1 MNAKPMV
8 VITTRL
14 PPAICGIGTYSWRL
28 REHWPNESRPIEF
41 LTVDPGTSAR
51 ADRVASF
58 GNRGDDLLRELRRI
72 GSADVLLHYAG
83 RAFNRYGFPF
93 WLPRVLGQWKREIH
107 GARLAVFFHELP
119 GPLPITSRHYWLGEL
134 NKRVVSRLA
143 AIAEV
148 LITNTQHHE
157 QTLRT
162 ITART
167 DIHLVPIGSNIEPA
181 AVTFEQPRNRTEF
194 VLFGLPFGRMQTR
207 QLFAAHLA
215 RWRAAG
221 RLTKLHVIGPEAN
234 DPDAENHG
242 VLEPAE
248 ISRLLQS
255 AGFCLTNAS
264 DATWSKSTTFMAA
277 AAHGC
282 VPIIAGTRPKNA
294 PLSYAVTADE
304 MDKISSDEVKQRRA
318 LLGQWYRE
326 NADWNVTARKIA
338 ALVSPA

>member
-1 MNAKPMV
+1 MNAKPLV

-28 REHWPNESRPIEF
+28 REHWPNESRSIEF
-41 LTVDPGTSAR
+41 FTVDPGASPR
-51 ADRVASF
+51 GDRVVSF
-58 GNRGDDLLRELRRI
+58 ANRADDLLTELRRI
-72 GSADVLLHYAG
+72 ASADVLLHYAG
-83 RAFNRYGFPF
+83 RAFHRYGFPF
-93 WLPRVLGQWKREIH
+93 WLSRVLKTWKREKPES
-107 GARLAVFFHELP
+107 RLTVFFHELP

-134 NKRVVSRLA
+134 NKRVVRRLA
-143 AIAEV
+143 DIADV
-148 LITNTQHHE
+148 LITNTEHHE
-157 QTLRT
+157 KALRK
-162 ITART
+162 ISGRA

-181 AVTFEQPRNRTEF
+181 AANSDQPRNRTEF
-194 VLFGLPFGRMQTR
+194 VLFGLPFGRVQTR
-207 QLFAAHLA
+207 QLFASHVD

-242 VLEPAE
+242 VLEPVE

-264 DATWSKSTTFMAA
+264 EATWSKSTTFMAA

-282 VPIIAGTRPKNA
+282 VPVIAGARRNEA
-294 PLSYAVTADE
+294 PLSYAVAADE
-304 MDKISSDEVKQRRA
+304 INSISDDEVTERRA
-318 LLGQWYRE
+318 QLARWYGE
-326 NADWNVTARKIA
+326 NADWGVTARKIA